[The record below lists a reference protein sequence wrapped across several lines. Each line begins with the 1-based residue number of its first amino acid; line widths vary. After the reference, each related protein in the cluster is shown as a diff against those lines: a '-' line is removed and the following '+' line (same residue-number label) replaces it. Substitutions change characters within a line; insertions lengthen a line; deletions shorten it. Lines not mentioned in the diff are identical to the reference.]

1 MIDFNIN
8 SGAPVINNE
17 VDLIIQQIDMLF
29 DTNKREVHGNADYG
43 CTYDEFLFNL
53 NVSNSAIE
61 YAVEC
66 DLKDLQLFG
75 YQPSVQAIILE
86 GTLND
91 IILLKIGLSKGN
103 FYYEKT
109 YKFQ

>member
-1 MIDFNIN
+1 MVDFNLN
-8 SGAPVINNE
+8 SGAPVVNNE
-17 VDLIIQQIDMLF
+17 IDLIIQQIDILF
-29 DTNKREVHGNADYG
+29 DTNKREVHGNPDYG

-53 NVSNSAIE
+53 TVSNSAIE

-66 DLKDLQLFG
+66 DLRELQLFD
-75 YQPSVQAIILE
+75 YQPTVEAYILE

-91 IILLKIGLSKGN
+91 IILLKIGLAKGN
-103 FYYEKT
+103 LYYEKT